1 MADVDRIILE
11 RTEDGEHWKVQA
23 EGDDV
28 KVHML
33 RGRGRFEAEPAGR
46 QQDGQE
52 LYKVDFGDEDTEGH
66 RIYSSSDGRLKQAVR
81 SV

>member
-1 MADVDRIILE
+1 MAEVDKIILE

-28 KVHML
+28 KGHML
-33 RGRGRFEAEPAGR
+33 RGRGRFEAEPAGK

-52 LYKVDFGDEDTEGH
+52 LYST
-66 RIYSSSDGRLKQAVR
+66 R
-81 SV
+81 STSATRTRRGMVSAPAGPTAG